1 MNQLFQISDDA
12 SFLGLINTD
21 LYESFIDEDWE
32 FEDIEVRIIRE
43 CQKGHLLFWGTSVP
57 NLWTIRICSQASS
70 QKAFQSFK
78 GKIKVSHSKLHLIN
92 YESITLAAQFED
104 EQLPDSD
111 LEALH
116 VTLENGIYNVNIR
129 QLFDPEQD
137 LIEDELLGFEI
148 VLQRSEEHAPT
159 FLNSFNELVWSS
171 Y

>member
-1 MNQLFQISDDA
+1 MNALFQISDDA

-32 FEDIEVRIIRE
+32 FEDIEVRVIRE

-57 NLWTIRICSQASS
+57 NYWTVRICHQAST
-70 QKAFQSFK
+70 QNAFKSFK
-78 GKIKVSHSKLHLIN
+78 GKIKVTNSKLHLIN

-111 LEALH
+111 LETLY
-116 VTLENGIYNVNIR
+116 VSLENGIYEVTIR
-129 QLFDPEQD
+129 QLLDPEQD
-137 LIEDELLGFEI
+137 LIEDESLGFEI
-148 VLQRSEEHAPT
+148 VLQKSTEKDSFP
-159 FLNSFNELVWSS
+159 LNSFKELVWSN

>member
-1 MNQLFQISDDA
+1 MNKLFQISDDA

-57 NLWTIRICSQASS
+57 NLWMVRICNQASS
-70 QKAFQSFK
+70 TNAFKSFK
-78 GKIKVSHSKLHLIN
+78 GKVKVSNSKLYLIN
-92 YESITLAAQFED
+92 YDAITLAAHFED
-104 EQLPDSD
+104 EQLPPSD

-116 VTLENGIYNVNIR
+116 VTLDNGIYDVDVR
-129 QLFDPEQD
+129 QLFDPERD
-137 LIEDELLGFEI
+137 VMADESLGFEI
-148 VLQRSEEHAPT
+148 VLQKSLTTASFP
-159 FLNSFNELVWSS
+159 LNPFKELVWSN

>member
-1 MNQLFQISDDA
+1 MNKLFQISDDA

-32 FEDIEVRIIRE
+32 FEDIQVRIIRE

-57 NLWTIRICSQASS
+57 NFWTVRICNQASA
-70 QKAFQSFK
+70 QKDFQSFK
-78 GKIKVSHSKLHLIN
+78 GKIKVSNSKLHLIN
-92 YESITLAAQFED
+92 YDSITLAAQFED

-116 VTLENGIYNVNIR
+116 VTLENGIYNVTVR
-129 QLFDPEQD
+129 QLLNPEQD
-137 LIEDELLGFEI
+137 LIEDEVLGFEI
-148 VLQRSEEHAPT
+148 VLQKSTESASFP
-159 FLNSFNELVWSS
+159 LNPFKDLIWSN

>member
-1 MNQLFQISDDA
+1 MNELFQISDDA

-32 FEDIEVRIIRE
+32 FEDIEVRIIRQ

-57 NLWTIRICSQASS
+57 NLWTVRICNQASEK
-70 QKAFQSFK
+70 KAFKSFK

-92 YESITLAAQFED
+92 YDSITLAAQFED

-116 VTLENGIYNVNIR
+116 VTLDNGIYDVQIR
-129 QLFDPEQD
+129 QLFDPEKD
-137 LIEDELLGFEI
+137 FIEDEYLGFEI
-148 VLQRSEEHAPT
+148 VLQKNAADSSFP
-159 FLNSFNELVWSS
+159 LNPFKELIWSN

>member
-1 MNQLFQISDDA
+1 MNQLFEISDDA

-32 FEDIEVRIIRE
+32 YEDIEVRVIRE
-43 CQKGHLLFWGTSVP
+43 CQKGHILFWGTSVP
-57 NLWTIRICSQASS
+57 NLWTVRICDQEST

-78 GKIKVSHSKLHLIN
+78 GKIKVSDSKLHLIN

-104 EQLPDSD
+104 EQLPDPD

-116 VTLENGIYNVNIR
+116 VQLENGIYQVTIR
-129 QLFDPEQD
+129 QLFDPAQD
-137 LIEDELLGFEI
+137 FIEDESLGFEI
-148 VLQRSEEHAPT
+148 VLQKSTDKDT
-159 FLNSFNELVWSS
+159 FPLNSFNELVWSN

>member
-57 NLWTIRICSQASS
+57 NFWTVRICTQASS
-70 QKAFQSFK
+70 KEAFRSFK
-78 GKIKVSHSKLHLIN
+78 GKITVSNSKLHLIN
-92 YESITLAAQFED
+92 YESITLAAEFED
-104 EQLPDSD
+104 EQLPDAD

-116 VTLENGIYNVNIR
+116 VSLENGIYEVDVR
-129 QLFDPEQD
+129 QLFDPEKD
-137 LIEDELLGFEI
+137 LIEDESLGFEI
-148 VLQRSEEHAPT
+148 VLQKSAENPS
-159 FLNSFNELVWSS
+159 FPLNSFKELVWSN

>member
-1 MNQLFQISDDA
+1 MNELFQISDDA

-43 CQKGHLLFWGTSVP
+43 CQKGHLLFWGTSLP
-57 NLWTIRICSQASS
+57 NFWTVRVCNQAST

-111 LEALH
+111 METLH
-116 VTLENGIYNVNIR
+116 VTLDNGIYDVHIR
-129 QLFDPEQD
+129 QLFDPEKD
-137 LIEDELLGFEI
+137 LIEVESLGFEI
-148 VLQRSEEHAPT
+148 ILQKNIADSSFP
-159 FLNSFNELVWSS
+159 LNPFKELVWSN